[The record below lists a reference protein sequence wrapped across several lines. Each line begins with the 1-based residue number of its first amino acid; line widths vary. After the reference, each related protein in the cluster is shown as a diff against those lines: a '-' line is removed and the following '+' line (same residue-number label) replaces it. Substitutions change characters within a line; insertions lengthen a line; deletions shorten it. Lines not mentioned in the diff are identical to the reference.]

1 MGKNQWVSPR
11 NGKWAVRGE
20 GNSED
25 TKLFDNK
32 SDAVEYGKKI
42 SKNSNQSLLSKKNGQ
57 IQSKDSF
64 GNDPIPPRDK
74 EH

>member
-32 SDAVEYGKKI
+32 SDV
-42 SKNSNQSLLSKKNGQ
+42 LSMVKRFLKTAIRVYCPKKNGQ

>member
-32 SDAVEYGKKI
+32 SDAVEYGKK
-42 SKNSNQSLLSKKNGQ
+42 N
-57 IQSKDSF
+57 F
-64 GNDPIPPRDK
+64 
-74 EH
+74 

>member
-20 GNSED
+20 GNS
-25 TKLFDNK
+25 
-32 SDAVEYGKKI
+32 KI
-42 SKNSNQSLLSKKNGQ
+42 QNYLIINQMLLSMVKRFLKTAIRVYCPKKNGQ

>member
-42 SKNSNQSLLSKKNGQ
+42 SKNSNQSLLSKKEWTNT
-57 IQSKDSF
+57 IK
-64 GNDPIPPRDK
+64 R
-74 EH
+74 